1 MKQEQRNLA
10 WCCLASAVAH
20 GALIFLIAVNFKSV
34 PGTNSP
40 EYDSKENGSQEID
53 SEIVSVELLSKPA
66 DVKQEE
72 KQSEAGA
79 SETEVMVTDAANSPQ
94 TDSQDCPNFFGGIGM
109 EYQFDGLVT
118 NVPGGYP
125 AARAGILP
133 GDILKGDTKYI
144 RGEIG
149 TAVNVVVIRG
159 KKTLKFS
166 MIREKICVAEEGK
179 IKR

>member
-1 MKQEQRNLA
+1 MKQERRNLA
-10 WCCLASAVAH
+10 RACLASGIVH
-20 GALIFLIAVNFKSV
+20 GALIFLVAVNFKNV

-40 EYDSKENGSQEID
+40 EHGSEENGSQEID
-53 SEIVSVELLSKPA
+53 SGIVSVELLSKPV
-66 DVKQEE
+66 DIKQEE
-72 KQSEAGA
+72 KRPETEA
-79 SETEVMVTDAANSPQ
+79 SETEARVNYNDNSPR
-94 TDSQDCPNFFGGIGM
+94 TDSQNCHNFFGGIGI
-109 EYQFDGLVT
+109 EYRLDGLVT
-118 NVPGGYP
+118 NVPDGYP

-149 TAVNVVVIRG
+149 TVVDVALIRG